1 MGKNIKKNASGYNY
15 KYTDLPN
22 LNKWLEDNGMDYYQ
36 YTETDENGNDYILT
50 VPIINGEEQPARR
63 GCRVVQATLS
73 GKSNP
78 AQEQGSA
85 ITYARRYSLLM
96 AFGLACAD
104 DDAECLSVYDTPKRQ
119 NAAPKAA
126 PKTEPKTEPKSKYH
140 PTAEEVKAILM
151 ETNSDT
157 AKFLIAVS
165 NHFKTEIKSV
175 DEMNDNQLAYAHGLA
190 MKKKGVMNA

>member
-36 YTETDENGNDYILT
+36 YTETDENGNDYIVT

-85 ITYARRYSLLM
+85 VTYARRYSLLM
-96 AFGLACAD
+96 AFGLACTD
-104 DDAECLSVYDTPKRQ
+104 DDAECLSVYDTT
-119 NAAPKAA
+119 PKATLKA
-126 PKTEPKTEPKSKYH
+126 TPKAEPKSKYH

-157 AKFLIAVS
+157 TKFLIAVS
-165 NHFKTEIKSV
+165 SHFKTEIKSV
-175 DEMNDNQLAYAHGLA
+175 DDMNDNQLAYAYGLA
-190 MKKKGVMNA
+190 MKKKGALENA